1 MVSAMNGNNLP
12 AAGCGNP
19 SQQLGRCPSGAAVN
33 APDTPQFTRREALK
47 IIGTGVAVAG
57 LGLTKVGA
65 AEATAVPA
73 LGWELPPLGY
83 AYGALEPHF
92 DARTM
97 EIHHTKHHQAYINN
111 AKNLLKDHPD
121 LLARGPEALVRD
133 LASVPEAIRTGI
145 RNNAGGH
152 VNHAFF
158 WQVISPATGMS
169 IQQLPVAIAA
179 AFGSMDDFKK
189 LFADAA
195 MKRFGS
201 GWAWLSLKDGKLIV
215 HSTANQ
221 DSPLSDGAKPIIG
234 LDVWE
239 HAYYLHYQNR
249 RADYV
254 NAFWNVLN
262 WTQAEANYGAALKG

>member
-1 MVSAMNGNNLP
+1 MFHVM
-12 AAGCGNP
+12 
-19 SQQLGRCPSGAAVN
+19 N
-33 APDTPQFTRREALK
+33 APENPQISRRDALK
-47 IIGTGVAVAG
+47 IIGAGVAVAS
-57 LGLTKVGA
+57 LGLTKAIA
-65 AEATAVPA
+65 AEAATTAPA
-73 LGWELPPLGY
+73 LDWELPKLSY
-83 AYGALEPHF
+83 AYGALEPHI

-97 EIHHTKHHQAYINN
+97 EIHHTKHHQAYIIN

-152 VNHAFF
+152 VNHSFF
-158 WQVISPATGMS
+158 WKIIAPDTGAS
-169 IQQLPVAIAA
+169 TQQLPVAIAA
-179 AFGSMDDFKK
+179 AFGSMDEFKK
-189 LFADAA
+189 QFTDAA

-201 GWAWLSLKDGKLIV
+201 GWAWLSLKDGKLV
-215 HSTANQ
+215 VQSTANQ

-239 HAYYLHYQNR
+239 HAYYLHYQNV

-254 NAFWNVLN
+254 KAFWNVLN
-262 WTQAEANYGAALKG
+262 WTQAETNYGAALKA

>member
-1 MVSAMNGNNLP
+1 MVRGM
-12 AAGCGNP
+12 
-19 SQQLGRCPSGAAVN
+19 N
-33 APDTPQFTRREALK
+33 APDTPKLTRREALR

-65 AEATAVPA
+65 AEAAAAPA
-73 LGWELPPLGY
+73 LGWDLPPLGY

-97 EIHHTKHHQAYINN
+97 EIHHTKHHQAYITN
-111 AKNLLKDHPD
+111 AKNLLKDRPD

-133 LASVPEAIRTGI
+133 LGSVPEAIRTGI

-169 IQQLPVAIAA
+169 IQQLPVVIAET
-179 AFGSMDDFKK
+179 FGSMDEFKK

-201 GWAWLSLKDGKLIV
+201 GWAWLSLKDGKLVV

-262 WTQAEANYGAALKG
+262 WTQAEANYGTAMKG